1 MYTTEVRELV
11 LLCNASQANLWLRL
25 CHYTRAS
32 LPCSSMQSIYVTR
45 FARRKRFDS
54 YTIKIQRGVEEGGGG
69 SKRDQGNGFP
79 SKVNSLFHSE
89 QPVTSSSLFLY
100 PSLSLS
106 FSLSY
111 SRPSCLSSPLLQQG
125 FSSFFTV
132 LFLFFTVRAGTRSNA
147 VALTGVD
154 IYRFS
159 KWLRLSL
166 SMCEVDFGN
175 WISALPV
182 NT

>member
-1 MYTTEVRELV
+1 M

-32 LPCSSMQSIYVTR
+32 LPCSSMKSIYVTR

-100 PSLSLS
+100 PSFFLSHSLSLTPVHRVS
-106 FSLSY
+106 LLPCCNKAFPLSLPFFFFSL
-111 SRPSCLSSPLLQQG
+111 PFAP
-125 FSSFFTV
+125 V
-132 LFLFFTVRAGTRSNA
+132 H
-147 VALTGVD
+147 VA
-154 IYRFS
+154 
-159 KWLRLSL
+159 
-166 SMCEVDFGN
+166 MQ
-175 WISALPV
+175 
-182 NT
+182 